1 MSQIKKVAVG
11 TSWDNLL
18 GQVDD
23 LTTAK
28 PEAVRQL
35 LADLVL
41 PRIDR
46 IRLFASQAGER
57 VMVREIPIPA
67 VKTDRAAFK
76 QKGLRKID
84 DPEITVALTLK
95 EDGTISFG
103 VESDAALVGEDLSA
117 LETITQV
124 NEAPAEFD
132 DPETDDFV
140 SAQDIADELHVD
152 KTTITRRIKNNRLLG
167 YQGFKRDWLIPRAQF
182 KGGNVVPGIAEMI
195 GLFNNEHRETWF
207 FLSSKFFYGD
217 DNPRPIDRLRTLKH
231 SDKAAL
237 EACIAELEAV
247 KNSYDHGDHF

>member
-1 MSQIKKVAVG
+1 MSEIKKVAVG
-11 TSWDNLL
+11 APWDNLL
-18 GQVDD
+18 GEVDD

-57 VMVREIPIPA
+57 IIVREIPIP
-67 VKTDRAAFK
+67 
-76 QKGLRKID
+76 
-84 DPEITVALTLK
+84 TVALTLK
-95 EDGTISFG
+95 EDGTISFD
-103 VESDAALVGEDLSA
+103 VESDTALVGDDLSA

-124 NEAPAEFD
+124 DEALAEFD
-132 DPETDDFV
+132 DPEADDFV
-140 SAQDIADELHVD
+140 SAQDIADELRVD

-167 YQGFKRDWLIPRAQF
+167 YQGFKRDWLIPRTQF

-195 GLFNNEHRETWF
+195 ALFDNEHRETWF

-217 DNPRPIDRLRTLKH
+217 DNPRPIDRLRALKR

-237 EACIAELEAV
+237 EACITELKAM
-247 KNSYDHGDHF
+247 KSSYDHGDHF